1 MVYGLARAGGIST
14 LVLAAA
20 CGARTDPLELL
31 GLAGGTAQTPE
42 YPADP
47 GARKPTAEAGAAR
60 KVDAGSDQPPPC
72 GAADPS
78 APLLLGEGPI
88 FGNAEVAAGG
98 PCSFGFVWTPYGGT
112 FNEGQ
117 VLLATA
123 EVRGGV
129 WSLSAPVTVA
139 ESTSAAGMFAGG
151 VVWDGADYIVAWSV
165 TPRQPNAENKLVMQ
179 RVTADGTLVG
189 PPVTTDLPTGYG
201 GVHLIAATATTVR
214 VLIWDGAALLSAS
227 RHAYTA
233 TLDADGKVLVP
244 ASDLT
249 PDAAGGT
256 VAEGVYA
263 GPPLGPS
270 SNLFLWSDSDAV
282 RMTTFNDDG
291 ELTAP
296 VDTVLPVSLLA
307 GPRDGVVMGAL
318 TVSQS
323 TGKPPQAYFGAGV
336 PKPASLVVGI
346 ANGSPGAFQAG
357 YTNVAGIPG
366 LDSNIPP
373 SLAVIRREQTD
384 VVGVLTEG
392 KNGNLTGLFL
402 SLVVD
407 GVTTSSTV
415 VAPFTDPIYFR
426 LAGGG
431 SSFGILFA
439 EGNQL
444 EFTVRTP
451 P

>member
-1 MVYGLARAGGIST
+1 
-14 LVLAAA
+14 
-20 CGARTDPLELL
+20 
-31 GLAGGTAQTPE
+31 
-42 YPADP
+42 
-47 GARKPTAEAGAAR
+47 
-60 KVDAGSDQPPPC
+60 
-72 GAADPS
+72 
-78 APLLLGEGPI
+78 
-88 FGNAEVAAGG
+88 
-98 PCSFGFVWTPYGGT
+98 
-112 FNEGQ
+112 
-117 VLLATA
+117 
-123 EVRGGV
+123 
-129 WSLSAPVTVA
+129 
-139 ESTSAAGMFAGG
+139 MFAGG